1 MAFDG
6 IVTKSI
12 VKELN
17 KHIIGCKVNK
27 IFEPTPN
34 DIILDL
40 YGNGSKYNLLI
51 CTNKNFSR
59 INLTKYN
66 KPNPVNAPNFCML
79 LRKHLNSSKILNI
92 NSFDLER
99 IIEITFET
107 YNEVNDKVIKKLIIE
122 IMGQFSNVILVNE
135 NGTIHDSLKHVVTK
149 TREILPIRP
158 YEFPKNTKKSF
169 LEFNSFEE
177 FIKIFNNSSEKNL
190 DKFFSSN
197 FIGISMPFIQNICNY
212 LNIDINTTKKNEL
225 EKIYLHIKNI
235 IQNIDNLHINCFEG
249 LKNDYYINISDNSG
263 TDINNFIDDYYYN
276 LEQNDLFIN
285 YRNSLLK
292 NILSIL
298 AKYNKRLEN
307 IEKKI
312 KDCENMEQYKLYGE
326 LLTANLYKIKKDTPK
341 EITVT
346 NYYNNQEITIPLD
359 SSISPSKNVERYYKK
374 YNKCKNALLVVQIQK
389 KETLDD
395 LEYIDGLI
403 EYIKNC
409 NDFDKIKKIGEE
421 FYGDSNNSNEGKHD
435 KKNSKSSPKKYI
447 INGFT
452 VYVGKNNKQ
461 NDLLTKSAN
470 KEDMWFH
477 TQKIHG
483 SHVILKTEGKQVDF
497 DTILK
502 CAKLAAQNSKAKN
515 SSNVPVDYTFV
526 KYVRKPSGSKPGLAV
541 YTNYKTVF
549 VN

>member
-158 YEFPKNTKKSF
+158 YEFPKNTKQSF

>member
-158 YEFPKNTKKSF
+158 YEFPKNTKRSF
-169 LEFNSFEE
+169 LEINSFEE
-177 FIKIFNNSSEKNL
+177 FMKIFNNSSEKNL

-212 LNIDINTTKKNEL
+212 LNIDINTTKKGEL

-263 TDINNFIDDYYYN
+263 TDINNFIDDYYYK

-359 SSISPSKNVERYYKK
+359 SSISPSQNVERYYKK

-421 FYGDSNNSNEGKHD
+421 FYGESNNSNEGKQD

>member
-158 YEFPKNTKKSF
+158 YEFPKNTKQSF

-374 YNKCKNALLVVQIQK
+374 YNKCKNALLVVQVQK

>member
-158 YEFPKNTKKSF
+158 YEFPKNTKQSF

-359 SSISPSKNVERYYKK
+359 SSISPSQNVERYYKK

>member
-158 YEFPKNTKKSF
+158 YEFPKNTKQSF

-249 LKNDYYINISDNSG
+249 LKNDYYINISDNSR

-276 LEQNDLFIN
+276 LEQNDLLIN
-285 YRNSLLK
+285 
-292 NILSIL
+292 
-298 AKYNKRLEN
+298 
-307 IEKKI
+307 
-312 KDCENMEQYKLYGE
+312 
-326 LLTANLYKIKKDTPK
+326 
-341 EITVT
+341 
-346 NYYNNQEITIPLD
+346 
-359 SSISPSKNVERYYKK
+359 
-374 YNKCKNALLVVQIQK
+374 
-389 KETLDD
+389 
-395 LEYIDGLI
+395 
-403 EYIKNC
+403 
-409 NDFDKIKKIGEE
+409 
-421 FYGDSNNSNEGKHD
+421 
-435 KKNSKSSPKKYI
+435 
-447 INGFT
+447 
-452 VYVGKNNKQ
+452 
-461 NDLLTKSAN
+461 
-470 KEDMWFH
+470 
-477 TQKIHG
+477 
-483 SHVILKTEGKQVDF
+483 
-497 DTILK
+497 
-502 CAKLAAQNSKAKN
+502 
-515 SSNVPVDYTFV
+515 
-526 KYVRKPSGSKPGLAV
+526 
-541 YTNYKTVF
+541 
-549 VN
+549 

>member
-158 YEFPKNTKKSF
+158 YEFPKNTKQSF

-177 FIKIFNNSSEKNL
+177 FIKIFNNSSEKNF

>member
-6 IVTKSI
+6 IVTKSV

-17 KHIIGCKVNK
+17 KNIIGCKVNK
-27 IFEPTPN
+27 IYEPTPN

-40 YGNGSKYNLLI
+40 YGNGNKYNLHI
-51 CTNKNFSR
+51 CTNRNFSR
-59 INLTKYN
+59 INLTKYS

-79 LRKHLNSSKILNI
+79 LRKHLNSSKII
-92 NSFDLER
+92 DISGFDLER

-107 YNEVNDKVIKKLIIE
+107 YNEVNDKIIKKLIIE

-149 TREILPIRP
+149 TREVLPIRP
-158 YEFPKNTKKSF
+158 YEFPSNTKKSF
-169 LEFNSFEE
+169 LKLNSFDE
-177 FIKIFNNSSEKNL
+177 FIEIFDNSSDKKL
-190 DKFFSSN
+190 DKFFSNN

-212 LNIDINTTKKNEL
+212 FNIDINNPNQEQLKK
-225 EKIYLHIKNI
+225 IFLHIKDI
-235 IQNIDNLHINCFEG
+235 IKNIDNLNINCFEG
-249 LKNDYYINISDNSG
+249 LKNDYYINISDNNSG
-263 TDINNFIDDYYYN
+263 ISVNNFIDEYYYKI
-276 LEQNDLFIN
+276 EQKDLFIN
-285 YRNSLLK
+285 YRDALLK

-298 AKYNKRLEN
+298 TKYNKRLEN

-312 KDCENMEQYKLYGE
+312 KECENMEQYKLYGE
-326 LLTANLYKIKKDTPK
+326 LLTTNLYKIKDIPK

-346 NYYNNQEITIPLD
+346 NYYNNQEVTIPLD
-359 SSISPSKNVERYYKK
+359 TTISPSKNVERYYKK
-374 YNKCKNALLVVQIQK
+374 YNKCKNALSVIQIQK
-389 KETLDD
+389 KETLED

-409 NDFDKIKKIGEE
+409 NDFEKLKKIGEE
-421 FYGDSNNSNEGKHD
+421 FYGDSDNSNEMKNN
-435 KKNSKSSPKKYI
+435 KKTNKSSPKKYI

-483 SHVILKTEGKQVDF
+483 SHVILKTEGKKVDF

-526 KYVRKPSGSKPGLAV
+526 KYVRKPSGSKPGLAI
-541 YTNYKTVF
+541 YTNYKTIF

>member
-158 YEFPKNTKKSF
+158 YEFPKNTKQSF

-421 FYGDSNNSNEGKHD
+421 FYGESNNYNEGKHD

>member
-135 NGTIHDSLKHVVTK
+135 NGTIHNSLKHVVTK

-158 YEFPKNTKKSF
+158 YEFPKNTKQSF

>member
-6 IVTKSI
+6 IVTKSV

-158 YEFPKNTKKSF
+158 YEFPKSTKQSF

>member
-158 YEFPKNTKKSF
+158 YEFPKNTKQSF

-359 SSISPSKNVERYYKK
+359 SSISPSQNVERYYKK
-374 YNKCKNALLVVQIQK
+374 YNKCKNALLVVQVQK